1 MRAGI
6 PLFVILSGVKCRLLR
21 NRIQK
26 AGGTEPKDLSE
37 TATTIPYFPAAS
49 FTISTACLA
58 HLTRSSIT

>member
-26 AGGTEPKDLSE
+26 AGGTEPKDLGE
-37 TATTIPYFPAAS
+37 TATTIPNFYP
-49 FTISTACLA
+49 L
-58 HLTRSSIT
+58 

>member
-1 MRAGI
+1 MRTGI
-6 PLFVILSGVKCRLLR
+6 PLFVILSGVKLSFVE
-21 NRIQK
+21 K
-26 AGGTEPKDLSE
+26 SYSESGGTEPKDLGE

>member
-6 PLFVILSGVKCRLLR
+6 PPFRHPERSKMSFVEKSYSES
-21 NRIQK
+21 
-26 AGGTEPKDLSE
+26 GGTEPKDLGE